1 MSVRL
6 NCPYCNAGQTVD
18 ALPLSGRVNCPRC
31 EESYLAEA
39 HVDPDWSSDNALSV
53 DDAPVP
59 PRSGSTR
66 IVLFL
71 LILFVLVA
79 AGMYW
84 LSRDEVEPPPPT
96 LVPPPSQVTTPPK
109 AIPGLK
115 QLPGDVAIVAAIQPA
130 RLTAFTNNSP
140 KLPGVADH
148 WQTKPF
154 LGKLVELGINL
165 EQVNCLVIAASLS
178 DESIIPDLFVI
189 LDLAQPLADE
199 KHFFESLKANQFT
212 SRSGNSYYKA
222 LLWNFPMTMDKVS
235 ETRYNFA
242 TRIED
247 LATMPRDDLRHLSQ
261 GVRAS
266 LEQLSPASVAWA
278 VTDYRD
284 WQEQPSVKALRRLQN
299 DDELF
304 REWNNIRA
312 LALSLS
318 FEPEPTATIAV
329 RGFDENA
336 AKRFEQ
342 MLVEKLLE
350 QKPTIRQEGE
360 WAEAR
365 LTLSK
370 DE

>member
-31 EESYLAEA
+31 EESYS
-39 HVDPDWSSDNALSV
+39 VDGNIDCEWTGDNALSV
-53 DDAPVP
+53 DAELEPTQWNWIRFALISV
-59 PRSGSTR
+59 
-66 IVLFL
+66 
-71 LILFVLVA
+71 LILLV
-79 AGMYW
+79 GGILW
-84 LSRDEVEPPPPT
+84 LFPGDKGEQ
-96 LVPPPSQVTTPPK
+96 LGIIDPPPSQVTTPPT

-140 KLPGVADH
+140 TLPGVADH
-148 WQTKPF
+148 WQTKSF
-154 LGKLVELGINL
+154 LAKIAELGINL
-165 EQVNCLVIAASLS
+165 EQVNSLVIAASLS
-178 DESIIPDLFVI
+178 DESIIPDLFVV

-199 KHFFESLKANQFT
+199 ERFFESLKANQFT
-212 SRSGNSYYKA
+212 SRSGNSYYKT

-247 LATMPRDDLRHLSQ
+247 LATTPRTDLTHLSQ

-266 LEQLSPASVAWA
+266 LEQLSPASVAWV

-329 RGFDENA
+329 RGFDANA